1 MGMRAWVWAAA
12 VAAGLGTAGGA
23 LAQADVIAERRA
35 GLRQM
40 GQHMEAIAA
49 VLQSRGDQ
57 AQIAGRVDQMTPF
70 FQSLPNR
77 FPAASLTPP
86 VPQGTQEGQT
96 RALAAIEA
104 NRADFN
110 TRAGNMVTALGALKT
125 AAQAGNVTPDLLRS
139 TGGTCGACHQ
149 QYRAR

>member
-1 MGMRAWVWAAA
+1 MRVWVLAATM
-12 VAAGLGTAGGA
+12 AAGLGISGVA
-23 LAQADVIAERRA
+23 LAQGNEIAERRA

-40 GQHMEAIAA
+40 GQNMEAIGA

-57 AQIAGRVDQMTPF
+57 AQIVARVDQMITF
-70 FQSLPNR
+70 YQSLPGR
-77 FPAASLTPP
+77 FPASTLTPP
-86 VPQGTQEGQT
+86 VAQGTGDGQT

-104 NRADFN
+104 NRADFGARN
-110 TRAGNMVTALGALKT
+110 QNMITALNAMKT
-125 AAQAGNVTPDLLRS
+125 AAASGGVTADMLRS